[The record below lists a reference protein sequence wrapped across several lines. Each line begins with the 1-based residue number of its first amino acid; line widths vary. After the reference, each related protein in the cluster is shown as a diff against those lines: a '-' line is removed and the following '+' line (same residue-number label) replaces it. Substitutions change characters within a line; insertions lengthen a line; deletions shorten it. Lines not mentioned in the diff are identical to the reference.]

1 MDMVT
6 ALAISIA
13 VLLALLV
20 KAGSIFS
27 LNVPIA
33 IIAWACFFATGGKLS
48 GLMRTLASM
57 ISGVIWMLLGTMLTV
72 QANLWSY
79 GWAVVGVIGFIVVI
93 QSKLKILSFIPGAL
107 LGVAVTRAS
116 GAGTVPFAAL
126 VAVAVVVGAI
136 AGYVSELVAGAMARK
151 SQV

>member
-6 ALAISIA
+6 ALAISVA
-13 VLLALLV
+13 VLLAVLV

-33 IIAWACFFATGGKLS
+33 IIAWACFFATGGKLA
-48 GLMRTLASM
+48 GLTRTLASM

-79 GWAVVGVIGFIVVI
+79 GWAIVGVIGFIVVI

-126 VAVAVVVGAI
+126 VVVAVIVGAV
-136 AGYVSELVAGAMARK
+136 AGYVSELVAGAMAKK
-151 SQV
+151 SHA

>member
-13 VLLALLV
+13 VLLAVLV

-33 IIAWACFFATGGKLS
+33 IIAWACFFAAGGKLS
-48 GLMRTLASM
+48 GLVRSLASM
-57 ISGVIWMLLGTMLTV
+57 ISGVVWSLLGTMLTL

-79 GWAVVGVIGFIVVI
+79 GWAFVGVIGFIVVI
-93 QSKLKILSFIPGAL
+93 QSKVKVLSFIPGAL

-116 GAGTVPFAAL
+116 GAGTIPFAAL
-126 VAVAVVVGAI
+126 VVVAVIVGAV
-136 AGYVSELVAGAMARK
+136 AGYVSELLAGMMTKKTA
-151 SQV
+151 